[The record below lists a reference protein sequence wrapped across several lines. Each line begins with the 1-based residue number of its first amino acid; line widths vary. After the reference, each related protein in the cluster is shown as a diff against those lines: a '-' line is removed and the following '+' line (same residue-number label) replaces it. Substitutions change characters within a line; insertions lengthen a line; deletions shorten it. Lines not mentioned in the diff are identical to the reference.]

1 MKKYRNLNIKGM
13 VLEKGQLESYMEKLA
28 SDHTLQNDS
37 DKDTYPIPRLKE
49 NFEII
54 EEVYNLLR

>member
-1 MKKYRNLNIKGM
+1 MKIYRNLNITGT
-13 VLEKGQLESYMEKLA
+13 VLDKVQLENYMEKLA
-28 SDHTLQNDS
+28 SDHILQNS
-37 DKDTYPIPRLKE
+37 SSKDTYPIPRMKD